1 MVKNLPANAGNAE
14 DVGLMPGSGRS
25 PGGENDNPLQY
36 SCLEN
41 SMTEE
46 PGGLQ
51 SMGSQSQTRLKQL
64 STFTGVPES
73 LFQFLYPYSFPLTDI
88 TNHHRLSGLKQQRF
102 ILPQFWSPEVETQD
116 VGKAKLPSETL
127 GLNSSSL

>member
-1 MVKNLPANAGNAE
+1 MQVQSLGQEDPQGAGMATHSSIFAE
-14 DVGLMPGSGRS
+14 RIPWM
-25 PGGENDNPLQY
+25 
-36 SCLEN
+36 
-41 SMTEE
+41 EE
-46 PGGLQ
+46 HGGLQ
-51 SMGSQSQTRLKQL
+51 SLGSQRIRQDCSNLAHSQG
-64 STFTGVPES
+64 SSES

>member
-25 PGGENDNPLQY
+25 PGGENDNPLQD

-64 STFTGVPES
+64 STRTNLQHP
-73 LFQFLYPYSFPLTDI
+73 QPL
-88 TNHHRLSGLKQQRF
+88 LGSPF
-102 ILPQFWSPEVETQD
+102 IMI
-116 VGKAKLPSETL
+116 L
-127 GLNSSSL
+127 GPCE